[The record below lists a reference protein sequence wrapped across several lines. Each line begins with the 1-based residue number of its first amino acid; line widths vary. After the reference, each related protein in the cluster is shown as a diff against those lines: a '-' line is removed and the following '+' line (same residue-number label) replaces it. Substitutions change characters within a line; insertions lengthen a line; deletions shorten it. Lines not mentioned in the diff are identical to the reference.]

1 MTPGLDVH
9 RAGVLRRVLLA
20 VGVALLVLPA
30 VAGAQAT
37 RTWVDGVSGMD
48 ANPCSIT
55 APCKTFAGAIS
66 KTAAG
71 GEINVLTAGGFG
83 GVVIT
88 KSITISSDV
97 EAGVLVSGANGIT
110 INTTGD
116 HDTVTLR
123 GLDFNGAGTG
133 LIGVQIL
140 HAGTVRLE
148 NDQIYGFTDPAIDFQ
163 PTAPT
168 ASVVPALYVDDSQI
182 HDNNQA
188 GLRAIPPAGK
198 TVNVFVT
205 NSTFENDGCGLV
217 ASAVTAAP
225 SFTTANCGVN
235 STGAS
240 VGTVNMTST
249 GNSITGNAGAGVM
262 SAGDQATNFLISDLI
277 SGNGTGLSP
286 VDGGK
291 IVSIGS
297 GNTLIGN
304 TTDGSPTST
313 ESPGAVGPQGPG
325 GANGSNGANG
335 KVELVTC
342 KQVTVTVKKK
352 VHGKTRKV
360 KVKKQKC
367 TGKLVSGPVKFTLSG
382 KVVHATLSRSNRVIA
397 RGTMVA
403 DGGHAQGLFAVSH
416 RVRAGWYVLTT
427 SHGHQVLSRRSVQVG

>member
-9 RAGVLRRVLLA
+9 RAGLLRRVLLA

-30 VAGAQAT
+30 AAAAQAT
-37 RTWVDGVSGMD
+37 RTWVDGVAGSD
-48 ANPCSIT
+48 ANPCSVT

-83 GVVIT
+83 GVTIT

-97 EAGVLVSGANGIT
+97 EAGVLVSGTNGII
-110 INTTGD
+110 INAGD

-123 GLDFNGAGTG
+123 GLDFNGLGSG

-140 HAGTVRLE
+140 HVGTVRLQ
-148 NDQIYGFTDPAIDFQ
+148 NDQIYGFIDPAIDFQ

-168 ASVVPALYVDDSQI
+168 AAVVPALYVDNSQI
-182 HDNNQA
+182 HDNTQA

-198 TVNVFVT
+198 TINVFVT
-205 NSTFENDGCGLV
+205 NSTFENNGCGLV
-217 ASAVTAAP
+217 ASALPAAG
-225 SFTTANCGVN
+225 FTTTSCGVA

-249 GNSITGNAGAGVM
+249 GNSITGNVGAGVM

-291 IVSIGS
+291 IVAIGS
-297 GNTLIGN
+297 GNTVIGN
-304 TTDGSPTST
+304 STDGSATAT
-313 ESPGAVGPQGPG
+313 ENPGAVGPPGPS

-342 KQVTVTVKKK
+342 KQVTVKVKKR
-352 VHGKTRKV
+352 VHGKLRKV

-382 KVVHATLSRSNRVIA
+382 KVVHATLSRSNRVVA

-403 DGGHAQGLFAVSH
+403 DGGHAEGLFTVSH
-416 RVRAGWYVLTT
+416 RVKAGWYTLTT
-427 SHGHQVLSRRSVQVG
+427 SRGRRVLSRRSVRVG